1 MNPEQAEITRLR
13 AELSRAKME
22 VRLLMARGH
31 PEKAAVYF
39 AKVIA

>member
-22 VRLLMARGH
+22 VSLLMARGH

-39 AKVIA
+39 AKERA